1 MQKYLLTCLLTLA
14 PARPSTDTPTIQS
27 LFSMHLKYQYPQM
40 KYFLYQKLPAIM
52 YEHLRKKKINE
63 GE

>member
-40 KYFLYQKLPAIM
+40 KYFF
-52 YEHLRKKKINE
+52 E
-63 GE
+63 